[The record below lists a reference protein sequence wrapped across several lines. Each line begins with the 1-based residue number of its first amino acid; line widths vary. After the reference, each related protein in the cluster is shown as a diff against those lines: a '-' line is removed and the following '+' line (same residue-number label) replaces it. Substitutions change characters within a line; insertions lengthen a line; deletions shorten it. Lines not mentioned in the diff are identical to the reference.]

1 MTKKAKVKRPKIK
14 LRAYNLIERAVEE
27 GVRWGWQHAH
37 KHTDKPTL
45 SVAEEQIVNDVMQ
58 QLSEIME
65 FDP

>member
-1 MTKKAKVKRPKIK
+1 MTKKTKVQKSRVK

-37 KHTDKPTL
+37 KHTQNPDQ
-45 SVAEEQIVNDVMQ
+45 SAAEDQIVNDVMQ

-65 FDP
+65 YDP

>member
-1 MTKKAKVKRPKIK
+1 MTKKTKVQKSRVK

-37 KHTDKPTL
+37 KHTANPTQ
-45 SVAEEQIVNDVMQ
+45 SAAEDQIVNDVMQ

-65 FDP
+65 YDP